1 MLTFSVLFWV
11 LQLKYTTARE
21 NAACGQAHLMENLL
35 IPLVVGYLLLAPI
48 ALIIAIVAL
57 SNARRGET
65 RVQALEAE
73 NMRLGV
79 RVRELMKARGAPDTE
94 IEPPPT
100 EDEVAE
106 PVPEVVPA
114 PVQPMAVPRPPSVS
128 APPPVPDV
136 EPGVEEPAAA
146 TPIEEEPIAEDVPPE
161 PPAVPPAPPAEDQPP
176 VIMPEPKPPAKPP
189 EPKPVV
195 MPPSEPPEP
204 KKPRP
209 AFDWESL
216 VGVKLFSWI
225 AGIALVIAAV
235 SFLRYSIDHGWLSPP
250 IRMAIGLLVGI
261 ALLVV
266 CELRAARKYPITAN
280 ALDGAGIAV
289 LFATFFSAHVLWQ
302 LMPVV
307 PTFVAM
313 ALVAATA
320 VVLAIRRDSLF
331 IALLGLVGGFATPVM
346 LSSTL
351 DRPLPLFGYFVILNA
366 GLAWV
371 AYRRGWPLLTGL
383 SLAFTTVHQWLW
395 VVRFLDSSK
404 IGTALAIFL
413 VFPLLAFAGLFLSRV
428 HDEKLAK
435 QFEETA
441 VFAAVLPLFFAAYLA
456 AVPEYG
462 ARYGLLFSFLFLVIA
477 GLAAV
482 AIWRGPQKVHLIGA
496 VSTLVVFAVW
506 LTNSYVAA
514 WPGVLAF
521 VTFFMLLFLF
531 VPVVANRI
539 GRPLEGA
546 VEHSALAASGL
557 LFVFPALIAI
567 EPKCSAPLPVFGAL
581 FALMAVI
588 AGFSIAR
595 REGLLHLVAAF
606 FVVVAEAVWSVR
618 YLNEE
623 TLLAALAV
631 YGVFA
636 LFYLGVPM
644 LGRRLDR
651 PLEPVGGAA
660 ALLLVSLALLFFLAL
675 GAAAQAALWGLALL
689 LVVLNAGLFLE
700 GAAGRVPILA
710 IAGTVLS
717 WLVLAGWW
725 MTADV
730 SASLVPALVVV
741 AGFALF
747 SVFGALL
754 IGDRA
759 ALKDPSEATVVGG
772 GVYLLLVGHAFLLF
786 VAAKPELAMPPWPLL
801 GVLLVLDVAAGVA
814 ALVIRRAELFVAALV
829 ASMGVLLTFEF
840 TARQAPWP
848 AVAVISAMG
857 LAALAVVWWP
867 VACRRLGTV
876 HEALE
881 FFAGGAAVSL
891 LLAQAVAIG
900 AAKTPGAPALGLVIC
915 CHLALV
921 VTLLVVVH
929 LRRWYFLAAVAVLPM
944 FFAVY
949 CELANDVAWWDVL
962 FFDVLAWAPFVLFP
976 LILGKRVLD
985 DRWPWVA
992 PVLASVPF
1000 FFFAH
1005 QAMFDGG
1012 LNHIIGALPVFQA
1025 IVLAV
1030 VLIRLVQ
1037 LEPKKDRDLGRLA
1050 LVAAAVLGFVTLAIP
1065 LQLEKQWI
1073 TIGWALEGC
1082 ALAWLYLRIRHRGLL
1097 ASSLGLLTV
1106 VLIRLAFNPAIFAYH
1121 ARSETPIF
1129 NWYLYTYL
1137 IAAVATFVAAYLLR
1151 GEEALFE
1158 VQQLRPVRI
1167 LSAFGTVLLFLLLN
1181 IEIADFFATGPTLT
1195 FTFSGA
1201 SLAQDL
1207 SYTLGWALFAIC
1219 LLAAGVAL
1227 RSRGARMTSIALLA
1241 VTVLKAFLHDLP
1253 SLGGLYRVASFAL
1266 LAVSLAVVAVAL
1278 QKFVL
1283 KRPEDGDE

>member
-1 MLTFSVLFWV
+1 M
-11 LQLKYTTARE
+11 LQLKYITARE
-21 NAACGQAHLMENLL
+21 NAACGQAHLMEQLL
-35 IPLVVGYLLLAPI
+35 ILLVVGYLLLAPI
-48 ALIIAIVAL
+48 ALIVAVVAL
-57 SNARRGET
+57 LIARRGAA
-65 RVQALEAE
+65 RLQALEAE
-73 NMRLGV
+73 NSQFEMRLQALA
-79 RVRELMKARGAPDTE
+79 RKKAAPDAETQPPQTE
-94 IEPPPT
+94 EEVT
-100 EDEVAE
+100 ET
-106 PVPEVVPA
+106 VPEVIVPE
-114 PVQPMAVPRPPSVS
+114 PVRPMQVPRPPSVS
-128 APPPVPDV
+128 VPPPVPVV
-136 EPGVEEPAAA
+136 EQVAEEPAAVA
-146 TPIEEEPIAEDVPPE
+146 PTEEDQVVEKAPPE
-161 PPAVPPAPPAEDQPP
+161 PPAVPPTPP
-176 VIMPEPKPPAKPP
+176 VEVPPEPVVEPELPAKPP

-195 MPPSEPPEP
+195 MPPSEPPKP
-204 KKPRP
+204 VKPRA

-225 AGIALVIAAV
+225 AGVALVIAAV

-250 IRMAIGLLVGI
+250 IRMAIGLLAGI

-307 PTFVAM
+307 PTFAAM

-320 VVLAIRRDSLF
+320 VALAIRRDSLF
-331 IALLGLVGGFATPVM
+331 IALLGLVGGFATPIM
-346 LSSTL
+346 LSSAL
-351 DRPLPLFGYFVILNA
+351 DKPLPLFGYLVILNI

-383 SLAFTTVHQWLW
+383 SLAFTAVHQWLW
-395 VVRFLDSSK
+395 VVRFLDASQ

-413 VFPLLAFAGLFLSRV
+413 VFPVLAVAGLVLSRV

-441 VFAAVLPLFFAAYLA
+441 VFAAVLPLLFAAYLA

-462 ARYGLLFSFLFLVIA
+462 ARYGLLFGFLFLVIS

-482 AIWRGPQKVHLIGA
+482 AVLRGPQKVHLIGA

-521 VTFFMLLFLF
+521 VTLFVLLFLF
-531 VPVVANRI
+531 VPLVASRV
-539 GRPLEGA
+539 GRPLERT
-546 VEHSALAASGL
+546 VERSVLAAPAL

-567 EPKCSAPLPVFGAL
+567 EPKCGTPLPVFGAL
-581 FALMAVI
+581 FTLMAVI

-606 FVVVAEAVWSVR
+606 FAVVAEAVWSVR

-623 TLLAALAV
+623 TLLAGLAV

-644 LGRRLDR
+644 LARRLGR
-651 PLEPVGGAA
+651 PLKPIGGAA
-660 ALLLVSLALLFFLAL
+660 ALLLVSLGMLFFLAL

-710 IAGTVLS
+710 IAGTMLS

-730 SASLVPALVVV
+730 SAALVPALVVV
-741 AGFALF
+741 AGFAVF
-747 SVFGALL
+747 SVVGALL

-759 ALKDPSEATVVGG
+759 AFKDPSEASVVGG
-772 GVYLLLVGHAFLLF
+772 GVYLLLVGHAFLFF
-786 VAAKPELAMPPWPLL
+786 VAAKPELAIPPWPLL

-814 ALVIRRAELFVAALV
+814 SLAIRRGWLFFAALV
-829 ASMGVLLTFEF
+829 ASMMVLFTFES
-840 TARQAPWP
+840 TARLAPWP
-848 AVAVISAMG
+848 AVALVSAMG
-857 LAALAVVWWP
+857 VAVLGVVWWP
-867 VACRRLGTV
+867 LARRRLGAGHKEIDV
-876 HEALE
+876 
-881 FFAGGAAVSL
+881 FVGGAVASL
-891 LLAQAVAIG
+891 LLAQGVGI
-900 AAKTPGAPALGLVIC
+900 AAAQASGAPAIALVIC
-915 CHLALV
+915 SHLALV
-921 VTLLVVVH
+921 VTLLVVAC
-929 LRRWYFLAAVAVLPM
+929 LRKWYFLSAVAVLPI
-944 FFAVY
+944 FVAVY
-949 CELANDVAWWDVL
+949 LELTTSATWREVL
-962 FFDVLAWAPFVLFP
+962 FFDVLAWAPFVLLP
-976 LILGKRVLD
+976 LVLGRRVLGE
-985 DRWPWVA
+985 RWPWIA

-1000 FFFAH
+1000 FFIARE
-1005 QAMFDGG
+1005 AMIDGG
-1012 LNHIIGALPVFQA
+1012 LSDIIGVLPVAQA
-1025 IVLAV
+1025 AVLAV
-1030 VLIRLVQ
+1030 ILIRLVG
-1037 LEPKKDRDLGRLA
+1037 LEPKADRDLGRLA

-1082 ALAWLYLRIRHRGLL
+1082 ALAWLFLRIRHRGLL

-1106 VLIRLAFNPAIFAYH
+1106 VLIRLAFNPAVLAYH
-1121 ARSETPIF
+1121 PRSEVPIF

-1137 IAAVATFVAAYLLR
+1137 IAAAATLIAGYLLR
-1151 GEEALFE
+1151 SEEDLFG
-1158 VQQLRPVRI
+1158 VRQLRPLRI

-1181 IEIADFFATGPTLT
+1181 IEIADFFATGPNLT
-1195 FTFSGA
+1195 FAFSGA

-1207 SYTLGWALFAIC
+1207 SYTLGWAVFAIG
-1219 LLAAGVAL
+1219 LLAVGVVL
-1227 RSRGARMTSIALLA
+1227 RSRAARMTSIALLA
-1241 VTVLKAFLHDLP
+1241 ITVLKAFLHDLP

-1283 KRPEDGDE
+1283 KTPEGGDE

>member
-1 MLTFSVLFWV
+1 M
-11 LQLKYTTARE
+11 LQLKYITARE
-21 NAACGQAHLMENLL
+21 NAACGQAQLMENLL
-35 IPLVVGYLLLAPI
+35 ILLVVGYLVLAPI

-57 SNARRGET
+57 SNARRGES
-65 RVQALEAE
+65 RIQALEAE
-73 NMRLGV
+73 NLRLGV
-79 RVRELMKARGAPDTE
+79 RLRELMKSGAAPDPWV
-94 IEPPPT
+94 EPQQV

-106 PVPEVVPA
+106 PEPAIAPE
-114 PVQPMAVPRPPSVS
+114 PVKPMKVPRPPSVS
-128 APPPVPDV
+128 VPPTVSVV
-136 EPGVEEPAAA
+136 EPATEEPKVAAA
-146 TPIEEEPIAEDVPPE
+146 IEEEQIAEDIPPE
-161 PPAVPPAPPAEDQPP
+161 PPPQPEEVSPPP
-176 VIMPEPKPPAKPP
+176 VVEPEPPEKPP

-195 MPPSEPPEP
+195 MPPSEPPRPAKP
-204 KKPRP
+204 KV

-250 IRMAIGLLVGI
+250 IRMAIGLLAGI

-266 CELRAARKYPITAN
+266 CELKAARKYPITAN
-280 ALDGAGIAV
+280 ALDGAGVAV

-302 LMPVV
+302 LMAVV

-320 VVLAIRRDSLF
+320 VILAIRRDSLF
-331 IALLGLVGGFATPVM
+331 IALLGLVGGFATPFM
-346 LSSTL
+346 LSSAL
-351 DRPLPLFGYFVILNA
+351 DRPLSLFGYLVILNA

-371 AYRRGWPLLTGL
+371 AYRRGWPLLTAL
-383 SLAFTTVHQWLW
+383 SLGFTTIHQWVW
-395 VVRFLDSSK
+395 VARFLDASE
-404 IGTALAIFL
+404 IGVALAIFL
-413 VFPLLAFAGLFLSRV
+413 VFPLLAFAGLVLARG
-428 HDEKLAK
+428 HDSKLDTR
-435 QFEETA
+435 FEQTA
-441 VFAAVLPLFFAAYLA
+441 VAAAVLPMLFAAYLA
-456 AVPEYG
+456 LVPEFG
-462 ARYGLLFSFLFLVIA
+462 ARYGLLFSFLFLMVA

-482 AIWRGPQKVHLIGA
+482 AIWRGPQKLHLFGA
-496 VSTLVVFAVW
+496 GSTLFVFAVW
-506 LTNSYVAA
+506 LISSYVAS
-514 WPGVLAF
+514 WPGILAF
-521 VTFFMLLFLF
+521 VTLFILLFLL
-531 VPVVANRI
+531 VPVIANRV
-539 GRPLEGA
+539 GRPLEGK
-546 VEHSALAASGL
+546 VEHSVLAAPGL

-567 EPKCSAPLPVFGAL
+567 EPKCGAPLPVFAAL
-581 FALMAVI
+581 FVLTAVI
-588 AGFSIAR
+588 AGFAIAR
-595 REGLLHLVAAF
+595 RQGSLHFAAAF
-606 FVVVAEAVWSVR
+606 FAVVAEAVWSVGH
-618 YLNEE
+618 LNED
-623 TLLAALAV
+623 TLLGGLAI

-644 LGRRLDR
+644 LARRLGR

-717 WLVLAGWW
+717 WIVLAAWW

-730 SASLVPALVVV
+730 SAALVPALVVV
-741 AGFALF
+741 GGFAVF
-747 SVFGALL
+747 SAAGAVLL
-754 IGDRA
+754 GHRVTSD
-759 ALKDPSEATVVGG
+759 DPTESTVIGG

-786 VAAKPELAMPPWPLL
+786 VSAKPELAIPPWPLL

-857 LAALAVVWWP
+857 LAALAVAWWP
-867 VACRRLGTV
+867 IARRRLSSG
-876 HEALE
+876 HAALE
-881 FFAGGAAVSL
+881 IFAGGAAASL
-891 LLAQAVAIG
+891 LLGQAVAIG
-900 AAKTPGAPALGLVIC
+900 AAKTPGAPVLALMIFA
-915 CHLALV
+915 HLALV
-921 VTLLVVVH
+921 VTLLVVAH
-929 LRRWYFLAAVAVLPM
+929 LKRWYFLAAVAVLPT
-944 FFAVY
+944 FFAVF
-949 CELANDVAWWDVL
+949 CELANGVAWREVL
-962 FFDVLAWAPFVLFP
+962 LFDLLAWAPFVLFP
-976 LILGKRVLD
+976 LILGRKVLD

-1000 FFFAH
+1000 FFLAH

-1012 LNHIIGALPVFQA
+1012 LNNIIGVLPVFQA

-1030 VLIRLVQ
+1030 VLIKLVK
-1037 LEPKKDRDLGRLA
+1037 LEPKADRDLGRLA
-1050 LVAAAVLGFVTLAIP
+1050 LVAATVLGFVTLAIP

-1106 VLIRLAFNPAIFAYH
+1106 VLIRLTFNPAVFTYH
-1121 ARSETPIF
+1121 ARSEIPIF
-1129 NWYLYTYL
+1129 NWYFYTYL
-1137 IAAVATFVAAYLLR
+1137 TAAAATFLAAYLLR
-1151 GEEALFE
+1151 GEEEFFE
-1158 VQQLRPVRI
+1158 VRQLRPVRV

-1181 IEIADFFATGPTLT
+1181 IEIADFFATGPNLT
-1195 FTFSGA
+1195 FAFSGA

-1207 SYTLGWALFAIC
+1207 SYTLGWAVFSMC
-1219 LLAAGVAL
+1219 LLAVGVAL
-1227 RSRGARMTSIALLA
+1227 RSRAARITSIALLA
-1241 VTVLKAFLHDLP
+1241 ITVLKAFLHDLP

-1266 LAVSLAVVAVAL
+1266 LAVSLAIVAVAL

-1283 KRPEDGDE
+1283 KTPEDEDA

>member
-1 MLTFSVLFWV
+1 
-11 LQLKYTTARE
+11 
-21 NAACGQAHLMENLL
+21 MENLL
-35 IPLVVGYLLLAPI
+35 ILLVVGYLVIAPI

-57 SNARRGET
+57 IKARRGGA
-65 RVQALEAE
+65 RLQALEAE
-73 NMRLGV
+73 NSQFEKRLSALV
-79 RVRELMKARGAPDTE
+79 RRMAAPDAETQ
-94 IEPPPT
+94 PPQAE
-100 EDEVAE
+100 EDVTGPAR
-106 PVPEVVPA
+106 EVVPE
-114 PVQPMAVPRPPSVS
+114 PVQPMVVPRPPSVS
-128 APPPVPDV
+128 VPPPVPAA
-136 EPGVEEPAAA
+136 EATTEEPAAA
-146 TPIEEEPIAEDVPPE
+146 APVEEEQVAEDVPPD
-161 PPAVPPAPPAEDQPP
+161 PPVVPSAPPAEVQPP
-176 VIMPEPKPPAKPP
+176 PVVEPELPKKPPA
-189 EPKPVV
+189 PKPVV
-195 MPPSEPPEP
+195 MPPSEPP
-204 KKPRP
+204 KPVKTRP

-225 AGIALVIAAV
+225 AGIALVISAV

-250 IRMAIGLLVGI
+250 IRMAIGLLAGV
-261 ALLVV
+261 ALLAV
-266 CELRAARKYPITAN
+266 CELKAARKYPITAN

-289 LFATFFSAHVLWQ
+289 LFATFFSAHALWQ

-346 LSSTL
+346 LSSAL
-351 DRPLPLFGYFVILNA
+351 DKPLPLFGYLVILNV

-371 AYRRGWPLLTGL
+371 AYHRGWPLLTGL

-395 VVRFLDSSK
+395 VVRFLDSSH

-413 VFPLLAFAGLFLSRV
+413 VFPLLAFAGLVVSRV
-428 HDEKLAK
+428 RDETIAK

-441 VFAAVLPLFFAAYLA
+441 VFAAVLPLLFAAYLA

-462 ARYGLLFSFLFLVIA
+462 ARYGLLFGFLFLVIS
-477 GLAAV
+477 GLAV
-482 AIWRGPQKVHLIGA
+482 IAILRGPQKVHLIGA

-521 VTFFMLLFLF
+521 VTLFVLFFLF
-531 VPVVANRI
+531 VPVVASSF
-539 GRPLEGA
+539 GKSLEGL
-546 VEHSALAASGL
+546 VERSVLAAPAL

-567 EPKCSAPLPVFGAL
+567 EPKCGAPLPVFGAL

-606 FVVVAEAVWSVR
+606 FAVVAEAAWSVR

-623 TLLAALAV
+623 TLLAGLAV

-644 LGRRLDR
+644 LARRLGR
-651 PLEPVGGAA
+651 ALEPVGGAA

-717 WLVLAGWW
+717 WLVLAAWW

-730 SASLVPALVVV
+730 SAALVPALVVV
-741 AGFALF
+741 AGFAIF

-754 IGDRA
+754 LGDRA
-759 ALKDPSEATVVGG
+759 ALEDPSEATVVGG

-786 VAAKPELAMPPWPLL
+786 VSAKPELAIPPWPLL

-848 AVAVISAMG
+848 AVAVVSAVV
-857 LAALAVVWWP
+857 LAALAVAWWP
-867 VACRRLGTV
+867 LAGRRLGSG
-876 HEALE
+876 HAALE
-881 FFAGGAAVSL
+881 FFAGAAAVSL

-900 AAKTPGAPALGLVIC
+900 ASKTPGAPALGLMIC
-915 CHLALV
+915 AHLALV
-921 VTLLVVVH
+921 VTLLVVAH
-929 LRRWYFLAAVAVLPM
+929 LKRWYYLAAVAVLPT
-944 FFAVY
+944 FVAVH
-949 CELANDVAWWDVL
+949 CELANRVGWSEVL
-962 FFDVLAWAPFVLFP
+962 LFDVLAWAPFLVFP
-976 LILGKRVLD
+976 LILGRKVVD

-1000 FFFAH
+1000 FFIAH
-1005 QAMFDGG
+1005 QAFFDGG
-1012 LNHIIGALPVFQA
+1012 LKSVIGVLPVFQA

-1030 VLIRLVQ
+1030 VLVRLVQ

-1106 VLIRLAFNPAIFAYH
+1106 VLIRLTFNPAIFIYH
-1121 ARSETPIF
+1121 ARSEIPIF

-1137 IAAVATFVAAYLLR
+1137 TAAAATFVAAYLLR
-1151 GEEALFE
+1151 GEENFFE
-1158 VQQLRPVRI
+1158 IRQLRPTPV

-1181 IEIADFFATGPTLT
+1181 IEIADFFATGPNLT
-1195 FTFSGA
+1195 FAFSGA

-1207 SYTLGWALFAIC
+1207 SYTLGWAVFSIG
-1219 LLAAGVAL
+1219 LLTAGVAF